1 MKITKRQLKRIIREA
16 IGSSYAGR
24 YSDVSSHGGG
34 YGDYRAGQQRQEREW
49 RRKEEE
55 KERRDQEKELIGQLH
70 VKLRKI
76 HEKNPKASMWKVVD
90 DLGGGWGDSYMGEIE
105 RYWAILK
112 KYGDT

>member
-34 YGDYRAGQQRQEREW
+34 YGGPQRQEREW
-49 RRKEEE
+49 RRKDQE

-70 VKLRKI
+70 VKLRRI
-76 HEKNPKASMWKVVD
+76 YEKNPKASMWRVVD
-90 DLGGGWGDSYMGEIE
+90 TLGGAWSDNFMVEIE

-112 KYGDT
+112 KYGDE

>member
-1 MKITKRQLKRIIREA
+1 MKITKRQLRRIIREA

-34 YGDYRAGQQRQEREW
+34 YGDYRTRQQRQENEW
-49 RRKEEE
+49 RRKDQE
-55 KERRDQEKELIGQLH
+55 KEQRDQERELIGQLH

-76 HEKNPKASMWKVVD
+76 YEENPKASMWSVVD
-90 DLGGGWGDSYMGEIE
+90 DLGGGWGDSFMDEIE

-112 KYGDT
+112 KYGDE